1 MQMSINNHTSLQN
14 ITNTQPRRV
23 VIIQR
28 RLTHY
33 RVPFFELLRDELA
46 SKKIELE
53 LCVGQATLK
62 EQTKND
68 EGTIVWAKPIK
79 TLYFFNDQLCLQ
91 YFSRHLSNASL
102 VIITQENKLLS
113 NLFLLFTLPLRSFKL
128 AFWGHGANL
137 QSTRPNGLKEK
148 FKKWTTKKVHWW
160 FAYTTLSANLIKND
174 GYNPDQITVLNNSIN
189 TTHLKR
195 LAKAVS
201 ASEIQNLRDSLGL
214 NTDKV
219 GVFIGSF
226 YADKRLDFLFSAAEL
241 IHNQIS
247 DFRLLLI
254 GDGTD
259 RDKVLAFCDTHPWAR
274 YVGVKK
280 DQEKAQHLALA
291 QLMLNPGLVGL
302 NILDSFSCGIPLIT
316 TDCGL
321 HSPEVSYL
329 QNNINGVMTDD
340 DISIYSQKVIELLQN
355 PDQIDTLRM
364 GCHNSAEEYT
374 LENMVKNFAE
384 GIVKCLSHS
393 KS

>member
-1 MQMSINNHTSLQN
+1 MSFNNHTSLQN

-33 RVPFFELLRDELA
+33 RIPFFELLRAELA
-46 SKKIELE
+46 SKNIELE

-68 EGTIVWAKPIK
+68 EGTIAWAKPIK
-79 TLYFFNDQLCLQ
+79 TLYFWNDQLCLQ
-91 YFSRHLSNASL
+91 YFASHLSNASL
-102 VIITQENKLLS
+102 VIITQENKLIS
-113 NLFLLFTLPLRSFKL
+113 NLLLLLALPLQSFKL

-137 QSTRPNGLKEK
+137 QSARPNGLKEK

-201 ASEIQNLRDSLGL
+201 ESEIQNLRDSLAI

-226 YADKRLDFLFSAAEL
+226 YADKRLDILFSAAEL
-241 IHNQIS
+241 IHNQLS

-254 GDGTD
+254 GDGPD
-259 RDKVLAFCDTHPWAR
+259 RDKVLAFCDTHPWAH

-340 DISIYSQKVIELLQN
+340 DISIYSQKVIALLQN
-355 PDQIDTLRM
+355 PDQIDALRM
-364 GCHNSAEEYT
+364 GCHTSAEEYT

-384 GIVKCLSHS
+384 GIVKCLTHS